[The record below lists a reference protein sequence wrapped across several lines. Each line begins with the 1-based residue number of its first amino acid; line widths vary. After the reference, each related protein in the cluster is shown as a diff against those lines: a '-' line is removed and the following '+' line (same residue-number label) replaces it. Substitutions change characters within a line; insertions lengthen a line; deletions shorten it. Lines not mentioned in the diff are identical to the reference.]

1 MQPGAGKEIDPNEI
15 PIVTVRWAVGP
26 RSPEWTDLW
35 QRILVDVLT
44 NNESV
49 VNAAVPGLDK
59 PVDVNTP
66 DQIGRCN
73 DSNES

>member
-1 MQPGAGKEIDPNEI
+1 MQPGTGKEIDPNEI
-15 PIVTVRWAVGP
+15 PIVTVQWAVVP
-26 RSPEWTDLW
+26 RSAEWTDLW
-35 QRILVDVLT
+35 RRILVDVVT
-44 NNESV
+44 NNEDV
-49 VNAAVPGLDK
+49 VNAAAPELHK